1 VTKTFGELV
10 SFVHLYEQERNL
22 SRPSLEKD
30 ETKTFST
37 CLLINLNKD
46 STVQYFQNFKSLG
59 LASSHSHLGLISVL
73 SRSRLIL
80 FLVLSRS
87 RLSLVSVSSQSCL
100 GLVSFSSQFCLKFV
114 SVSSQSCLSLV
125 SVLSRSCLGLVSVLS
140 RSRLGLVSFSSR
152 SRVPVSKPP
161 SLIFT
166 NSFFSLSLRF
176 ARALLLLEFR

>member
-1 VTKTFGELV
+1 M
-10 SFVHLYEQERNL
+10 

-80 FLVLSRS
+80 
-87 RLSLVSVSSQSCL
+87 
-100 GLVSFSSQFCLKFV
+100 GY
-114 SVSSQSCLSLV
+114 
-125 SVLSRSCLGLVSVLS
+125 
-140 RSRLGLVSFSSR
+140 R
-152 SRVPVSKPP
+152 SRVPFSKPP
-161 SLIFT
+161 TLIFT
-166 NSFFSLSLRF
+166 NSLFSLSLRF
-176 ARALLLLEFR
+176 ARALLLLEFRWRRTDEEEMAFVEDKRRRPKQTKEFFSLLEGTKKEVCLKKMWKTRRFSQLQLE